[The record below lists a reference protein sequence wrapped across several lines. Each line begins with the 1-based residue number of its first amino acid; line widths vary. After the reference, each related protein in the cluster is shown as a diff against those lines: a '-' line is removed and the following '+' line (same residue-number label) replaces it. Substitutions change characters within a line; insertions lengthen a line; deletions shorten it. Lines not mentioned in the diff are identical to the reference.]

1 MADAPRA
8 WQAFRQMRTGL
19 GTCQAFF
26 FVSFTNGP
34 FVCLLPPRGESGCLP
49 DRRAFGQVALYLV
62 RRSALDWMAKY
73 QPFVTTGAGVFP
85 IGYLPIGALPIGIF
99 PIGALPITG
108 CGGGGWGC
116 GKSAATT
123 ALSIPSDVAVAMRN
137 FIPPPSITTDSN
149 RLRDPKH
156 VAKLLPEHR
165 VNKSAAAKKRTA
177 WIVNSRGC
185 CSGVTPRQ
193 VWLQCSRYVAARAA
207 PVFATRSQC
216 GPLRHLVR
224 AVRPTRNCKRR
235 S

>member
-34 FVCLLPPRGESGCLP
+34 FVCLLPPRVESGCLP
-49 DRRAFGQVALYLV
+49 DRRAFGRVALYLV

-156 VAKLLPEHR
+156 VTKLLPEHR
-165 VNKSAAAKKRTA
+165 VNESAAAKKNRLD
-177 WIVNSRGC
+177 R
-185 CSGVTPRQ
+185 
-193 VWLQCSRYVAARAA
+193 
-207 PVFATRSQC
+207 
-216 GPLRHLVR
+216 
-224 AVRPTRNCKRR
+224 
-235 S
+235 